1 MDIEMLEGFFF
12 WWMLVNVGIYTVT
25 AIAVVVFRDF
35 ICTIQKKLF
44 GLDEAAVLQ
53 SAQRYLGNYKILIT
67 VFNFAPWVA
76 ILIIK

>member
-1 MDIEMLEGFFF
+1 MTIEMLERFFF

-35 ICTIQKKLF
+35 VCTIQRKLF

-53 SAQRYLGNYKILIT
+53 SAQKYLGTYKLLIT
-67 VFNFAPWVA
+67 VFNFAPWIA
-76 ILIIK
+76 ILIIR